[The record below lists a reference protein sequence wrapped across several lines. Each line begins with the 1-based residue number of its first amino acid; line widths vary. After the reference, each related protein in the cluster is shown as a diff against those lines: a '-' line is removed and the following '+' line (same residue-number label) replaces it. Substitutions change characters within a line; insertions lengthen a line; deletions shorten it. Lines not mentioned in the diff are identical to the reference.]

1 MKRLFLAL
9 ATLLLLVVILLSVG
23 VIMAPRFGWHLDI
36 IYGRSME
43 PAMKTGSVAVIQ
55 PVAPQDI
62 QVGDII
68 TYKWLGSSSRL
79 STHRVV
85 EVMNNDGSLMFTTKG
100 DANEKADLRPVPPED
115 VVGRLW
121 ISVPY
126 MGYAMDYMK
135 TPLGFGLVVGIP
147 AALIIGI
154 ESRNIFLAVKD
165 LRRKGHVKQASK

>member
-79 STHRVV
+79 SPRR
-85 EVMNNDGSLMFTTKG
+85 MSSAGCGSPSLIWDM
-100 DANEKADLRPVPPED
+100 
-115 VVGRLW
+115 LW
-121 ISVPY
+121 TI
-126 MGYAMDYMK
+126 
-135 TPLGFGLVVGIP
+135 
-147 AALIIGI
+147 
-154 ESRNIFLAVKD
+154 
-165 LRRKGHVKQASK
+165 